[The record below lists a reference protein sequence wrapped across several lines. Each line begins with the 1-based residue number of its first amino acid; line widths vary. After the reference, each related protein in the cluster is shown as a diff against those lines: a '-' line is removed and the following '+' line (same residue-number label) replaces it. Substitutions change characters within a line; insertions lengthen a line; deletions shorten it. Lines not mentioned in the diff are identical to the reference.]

1 MSELKKYTRLGSNS
15 RQLAALL
22 QAKAPKGHMLAYINP
37 REASLL
43 KAHGGSGHAH
53 ADTGIPSFEDE
64 FDSAGIDTGETIPYT
79 DEQVSGLYA
88 PGKTMG
94 DTTTFMPGG
103 DVISGEAPLGGG
115 LAAAPGA
122 GMRLGQAAPG
132 QAGLGLQKQS
142 FEGIQGAPSA
152 IQTAFTA
159 GGRPDMALGT
169 GGLGAGA
176 IDEARAPEKS
186 VFGGMGKDTMA
197 RLGLA
202 GALGALGSR
211 TAGRAQAA
219 GQAGKAEMQALASPY
234 QKSGAEMQSAAQR
247 GELLPVAQQ
256 SLQAAQAQVAQD
268 IQRRGGVGAQQAA
281 NQMANLR
288 QQLLQQQYDYG
299 LKLSSIGDNIAL
311 GAIKTGLQADQYV
324 NQLTNSFYT
333 NMAYI
338 ASGMSPGVRIG
349 GRE

>member
-64 FDSAGIDTGETIPYT
+64 FDMGPSTEFQPLDSSFDQYAEPSLGQGVPGGTPNFGPEAISAEGISPTY
-79 DEQVSGLYA
+79 QA
-88 PGKTMG
+88 PGGLIGKGVPSDITQFG
-94 DTTTFMPGG
+94 RTE
-103 DVISGEAPLGGG
+103 VAGEGVSPSFKPTPVGAP
-115 LAAAPGA
+115 APG
-122 GMRLGQAAPG
+122 MVKSAA
-132 QAGLGLQKQS
+132 
-142 FEGIQGAPSA
+142 
-152 IQTAFTA
+152 
-159 GGRPDMALGT
+159 DALGVKEDT
-169 GGLGAGA
+169 LG
-176 IDEARAPEKS
+176 
-186 VFGGMGKDTMA
+186 

-211 TAGRAQAA
+211 TASRAAA
-219 GQAGKAEMQALASPY
+219 QGQAGKAEMQALASPY

-299 LKLSSIGDNIAL
+299 LKLSGIGDNIAL